1 MTAENVALARGYF
14 DAVARGDMA
23 ALTGMFSDDLV
34 WHQPGKSSVSGTYK
48 GRDAVFGLL
57 GSFMERSQGSF
68 RIDDVG
74 QILANADYV
83 ATTLHFEAKAG
94 EKSMSMSGIDV
105 LRIEA
110 GKIREVWLFSQDQ
123 PAEDAFWG

>member
-1 MTAENVALARGYF
+1 MAAENIALVRGYF
-14 DAVARGDMA
+14 EAVARGDLA
-23 ALTGMFSDDLV
+23 ALTEMFSDNLV
-34 WHQPGKSSVSGTYK
+34 WHQPGKSSVSGTYS

-57 GSFMERSQGSF
+57 GSLMERSQGSF

-83 ATTLHFEAKAG
+83 ATTLHFQAKAG
-94 EKSMSMSGIDV
+94 EKSMSMFGIDV

-110 GKIREVWLFSQDQ
+110 GKIHEVWLFSEDQ
-123 PAEDAFWG
+123 QAEDAFWG